1 MAYLIFQK
9 SKPSRFDL
17 RQIIITSHFSSG
29 RVINPSS
36 GPSSAGSASSP
47 LCSPPDSGGWLG
59 YLNTVVSASAISY
72 LPSQVSDTLMQGRAF
87 ATVHHNQPGM
97 KNVCALAM

>member
-1 MAYLIFQK
+1 MAEIPKVRYLNLAKMLQSF
-9 SKPSRFDL
+9 
-17 RQIIITSHFSSG
+17 TSGFSSG
-29 RVINPSS
+29 QVINPSS

-72 LPSQVSDTLMQGRAF
+72 LPSQVSDTLLQGRAF

>member
-1 MAYLIFQK
+1 M
-9 SKPSRFDL
+9 
-17 RQIIITSHFSSG
+17 
-29 RVINPSS
+29 INPSG
-36 GPSSAGSASSP
+36 GPSSSSSGSASSP
-47 LCSPPDSGGWLG
+47 LCSPPSCDSGGWLG

-72 LPSQVSDTLMQGRAF
+72 LPSQVTDTLLQGRAF